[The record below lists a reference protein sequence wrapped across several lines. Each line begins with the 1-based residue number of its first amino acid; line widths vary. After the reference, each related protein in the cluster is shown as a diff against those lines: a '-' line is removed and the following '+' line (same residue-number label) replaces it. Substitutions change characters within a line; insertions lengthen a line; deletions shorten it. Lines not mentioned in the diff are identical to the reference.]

1 MEEGVNMERL
11 RGVTVVLLLRPV
23 LFLMVLLLSLLM
35 GGCWAVW
42 RGVLVLYEL
51 EDRFSDQS
59 KRE

>member
-1 MEEGVNMERL
+1 MERL

-23 LFLMVLLLSLLM
+23 LFLMVLLLSLLLVC
-35 GGCWAVW
+35 CWSVW

-51 EDRFSDQS
+51 DDRLSDQS

>member
-1 MEEGVNMERL
+1 MERL
-11 RGVTVVLLLRPV
+11 RGVTAVLLLRPV

-35 GGCWAVW
+35 GSCWAVW